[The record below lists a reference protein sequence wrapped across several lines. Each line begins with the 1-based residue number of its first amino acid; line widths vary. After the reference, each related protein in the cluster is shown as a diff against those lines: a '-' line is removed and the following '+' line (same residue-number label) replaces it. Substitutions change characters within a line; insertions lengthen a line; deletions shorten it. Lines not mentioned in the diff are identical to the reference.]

1 MQGPAASQASSR
13 DERDSSHRAIE
24 LWSQMAAVGAIG
36 ILAGGLWPPL
46 GACGFLLFL
55 LSLFVLR
62 ALQR

>member
-1 MQGPAASQASSR
+1 
-13 DERDSSHRAIE
+13 
-24 LWSQMAAVGAIG
+24 MAAVGAIG